1 MNRSETITETNL
13 IQSSEKERS
22 DIFVNICK
30 RYTSI
35 KLDYSIPADI
45 KIDLQNMMQKEME
58 GLMQVKY

>member
-22 DIFVNICK
+22 DLFISICR

-35 KLDYSIPADI
+35 KLDYSIPADV
-45 KIDLQNMMQKEME
+45 KTQLHNMMKQEME
-58 GLMQVKY
+58 QLMQPKY